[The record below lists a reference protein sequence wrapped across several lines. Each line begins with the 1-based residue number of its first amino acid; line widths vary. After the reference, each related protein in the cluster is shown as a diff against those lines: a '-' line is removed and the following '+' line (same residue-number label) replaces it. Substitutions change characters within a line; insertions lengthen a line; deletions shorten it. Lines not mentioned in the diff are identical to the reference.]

1 MLTFTVHEP
10 PSPPADRLERA
21 ESLVFVKDGFSWAA
35 ALFGPVWLLVHRLW
49 LPLLGYIVVCAALEG
64 VRWGAGL
71 NTGWVTLGT
80 IGLALLIGMEAGT
93 LRRWR
98 LDRKGW
104 RMIGSVSGRKADE
117 CERRFFEEWLP
128 KQPVVPPPLPSF
140 TSGGSSPRRTP
151 IIGSL
156 MGARS

>member
-21 ESLVFVKDGFSWAA
+21 ESLVFIKDGFSWAA

-49 LPLLGYIVVCAALEG
+49 WALLGYVVICAGMEA
-64 VRWGAGL
+64 VRWAVGL
-71 NTGWVTLGT
+71 DAGWVTVGAL
-80 IGLALLIGMEAGT
+80 GLALLIGLEAST
-93 LRRWR
+93 LRRWK
-98 LDRKGW
+98 LDGQGW
-104 RMIGSVSGRKADE
+104 RMIGSVSGRNAPE

-128 KQPVVPPPLPSF
+128 KQPAVPPPLPKLSP
-140 TSGGSSPRRTP
+140 GGSPPRRAP

-156 MGARS
+156 LGARS

>member
-1 MLTFTVHEP
+1 MITFTVHEP
-10 PSPPADRLERA
+10 PSPPPDRLERA

-49 LPLLGYIVVCAALEG
+49 WALLGYVVICAGMEA
-64 VRWGAGL
+64 VRWAAGL
-71 NTGWVTLGT
+71 DPGWVTVGAL
-80 IGLALLIGMEAGT
+80 GLALLIGMEAGT

-98 LDRKGW
+98 LDRKSW

-140 TSGGSSPRRTP
+140 TSGGPSPRRTP

-156 MGARS
+156 LGARS